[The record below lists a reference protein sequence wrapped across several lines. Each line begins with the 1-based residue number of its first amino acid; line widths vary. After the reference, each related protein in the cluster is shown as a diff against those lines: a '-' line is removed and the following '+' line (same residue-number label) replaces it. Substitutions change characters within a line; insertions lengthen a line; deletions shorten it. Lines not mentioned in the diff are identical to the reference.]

1 MKLLRQE
8 LGVVGM
14 EYLLVL
20 GVVVVA
26 MTLSLTGFKVLI
38 PQVVEL
44 LCSGVDTAAE
54 AGSSCVVLE

>member
-8 LGVVGM
+8 LGVAGL
-14 EYLLVL
+14 EYVLVL

-44 LCSGVDTAAE
+44 LCSAVDTAAD
-54 AGSSCVVLE
+54 GTSCVVLE